1 MNRPVDR
8 RILKTQAALRE
19 AFIRLLTHQTYE
31 SITVEQILVEA
42 NVGRSTFYAHCS
54 GKDDLL
60 RLCFRMLQAELTDA
74 CPSSGPPFPLAFALP
89 VLRHLADHR
98 GLYAAFSGERAGA
111 LLLDELYKLVS
122 ELARRDLARL
132 PQADAVAREIRQQFV
147 VGAFTGLLAW
157 WLKAKARLE
166 PEAMDAMFQQLV
178 ADGIAP
184 AHTSPTGRA

>member
-1 MNRPVDR
+1 VTRPVDR

-19 AFIRLLTHQTYE
+19 AFIRLLAQKNYE
-31 SITVEQILVEA
+31 GITVEQILVEA

-60 RLCFRMLQAELTDA
+60 RLCFRMLQAELIDA
-74 CPSSGPPFPLAFALP
+74 HPSSGPAFPLAFSLP

-98 GLYAAFSGERAGA
+98 GLYAAFSGARAGA

-132 PQADAVAREIRQQFV
+132 PQTDTVAREIRQQFV

-157 WLKAKARLE
+157 WLKAKARLG

-178 ADGIAP
+178 SDGIA
-184 AHTSPTGRA
+184 RAPHFT